1 MEYKKSGPTHG
12 KINGRYATLY
22 EYEFPRAT
30 RKKGPFL
37 PKGSLK
43 LREFLFSDGEHGQ
56 LIQIIGLADEKM
68 DFKNEKRIL
77 VDKLLDIKREE
88 KRFIEG
94 NLASKDLTGEIRDY
108 SKKKM
113 LSLGHILPEKEK
125 IGLFA
130 SARLVRDSRRRMKRL
145 RRWKIRIQILIAI
158 SLVVIGLFCGSFL
171 QRHRL
176 LNMENN
182 KFYQSYVVTA
192 INVAHDFFD
201 SLRR

>member
-12 KINGRYATLY
+12 KLNSRYATLY

-37 PKGSLK
+37 PKGSLR

-56 LIQIIGLADEKM
+56 LIQIIRLTDNEL
-68 DFKNEKRIL
+68 DSNNEKRLL
-77 VDKLLDIKREE
+77 VDKLLDIQREE
-88 KRFIEG
+88 KKFTEG
-94 NLASKDLTGEIRDY
+94 NLNSEGLTGEIREY

-130 SARLVRDSRRRMKRL
+130 SARLIRDSRRRMKRVMC
-145 RRWKIRIQILIAI
+145 WKIRIQIFIATSLII
-158 SLVVIGLFCGSFL
+158 MGVFCGSFL

-176 LNMENN
+176 LDLENN
-182 KFYQSYVVTA
+182 KFYQNYVVTTVK
-192 INVAHDFFD
+192 VADAFFD
-201 SLRR
+201 RLSR

>member
-1 MEYKKSGPTHG
+1 MEYKKTDPSHG
-12 KINGRYATLY
+12 KINGRYATMY

-37 PKGSLK
+37 PKGSLR

-56 LIQIIGLADEKM
+56 LIQIIGLTDGELESN
-68 DFKNEKRIL
+68 NEKRLL

-88 KRFIEG
+88 KKFIEG
-94 NLASKDLTGEIRDY
+94 SLTSNVLTGEIREY

-130 SARLVRDSRRRMKRL
+130 SARLIRESRRRMKRV
-145 RRWKIRIQILIAI
+145 RRWKARLQILIAI
-158 SLVVIGLFCGSFL
+158 SLIILGIFCGSFL

-176 LNMENN
+176 LDLENN
-182 KFYQSYVVTA
+182 NFYQNYVVTTV
-192 INVAHDFFD
+192 NVADNFFD
-201 SLRR
+201 RLSR